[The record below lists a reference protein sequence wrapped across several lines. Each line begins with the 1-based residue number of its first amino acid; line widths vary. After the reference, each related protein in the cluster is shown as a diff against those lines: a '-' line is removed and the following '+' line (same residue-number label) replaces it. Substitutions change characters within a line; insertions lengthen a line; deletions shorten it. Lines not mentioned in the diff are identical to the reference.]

1 MDKVILYFGYV
12 MFFVLCCYLLF
23 IVLSYFFILL
33 GESLKKM
40 KYKKKGQNNNCNQ
53 ENKSSKEISSFKVF
67 IVNAYEGLY
76 RVFVFKTGKIPL
88 NWLRKLIYKHIFKM
102 NIAKKVV
109 LHKGL
114 EIRGGYKITI
124 GQGTIIGDDC
134 LLDGRGG
141 LEIGKNVNFSSRA
154 CIYTMQHD
162 YQSHDFRG
170 ISGKVTIGDRAW
182 ISCNTTILPGVHI
195 AKNCVV
201 AAGAVVSKDLKES
214 GLYGGIPAKFLKER
228 TDNLDY
234 EFKGGSCW
242 FY

>member
-12 MFFVLCCYLLF
+12 MFFAICGYLLF

-53 ENKSSKEISSFKVF
+53 ENKSPKDIISLKVF

-114 EIRGGYKITI
+114 EIRGGIK
-124 GQGTIIGDDC
+124 
-134 LLDGRGG
+134 LL
-141 LEIGKNVNFSSRA
+141 
-154 CIYTMQHD
+154 
-162 YQSHDFRG
+162 
-170 ISGKVTIGDRAW
+170 SGKVQ
-182 ISCNTTILPGVHI
+182 
-195 AKNCVV
+195 
-201 AAGAVVSKDLKES
+201 
-214 GLYGGIPAKFLKER
+214 
-228 TDNLDY
+228 
-234 EFKGGSCW
+234 
-242 FY
+242 